1 MSAKPFAFLDIPRK
15 LPRAIPFELR
25 VRGWNEIHEGYDAGG
40 AAEQAGR
47 CLDCG
52 NPYCEW
58 KCPVHNYI
66 PNWLA
71 LAREGR
77 LFEAAALAHE
87 TNPLPEICGR
97 ICPQDRLC
105 EGACTLETGFESVTI
120 GAIEKYIVDEAF
132 RQGWR
137 PDLSNVVATGKRV
150 AVIGAGPAGLACAD
164 QLARAGIEAHVY
176 DRYEE
181 IGGLLTFGIPPFKLE
196 KQVIATRR
204 QVLEA
209 MGVRFH
215 LGVEVGRDVAFAEL
229 ERAHDAVFLGL
240 GTYQYVD
247 GAIPGRELAGV
258 VPALPYL
265 VANARRVLDSKATAI
280 AGWQGAAPTLEVA
293 GKRVVV
299 LGGGDTGMDCV
310 RTSIRLGAASV
321 TCVYRRDEADMP
333 GSRREVKYARE
344 EGVQFLF
351 QRAPVA
357 ITGDGGRASGV
368 RVVETTVR
376 AVDSRGRREF
386 DPVAGSESTIDADLV
401 ILAFGFR
408 ADPPAWLEAAGV
420 AFDAARR
427 TRVGA
432 SALSGQTANPKLY
445 AGGDMVR
452 GADLVVTAVADG
464 RDAGRAIATWL
475 RAQP

>member
-181 IGGLLTFGIPPFKLE
+181 IGGLLTFGIPPFKLD

-215 LGVEVGRDVAFAEL
+215 LGVLR
-229 ERAHDAVFLGL
+229 
-240 GTYQYVD
+240 
-247 GAIPGRELAGV
+247 
-258 VPALPYL
+258 
-265 VANARRVLDSKATAI
+265 
-280 AGWQGAAPTLEVA
+280 AGWPL
-293 GKRVVV
+293 RHRHCRH
-299 LGGGDTGMDCV
+299 LH
-310 RTSIRLGAASV
+310 
-321 TCVYRRDEADMP
+321 
-333 GSRREVKYARE
+333 
-344 EGVQFLF
+344 
-351 QRAPVA
+351 
-357 ITGDGGRASGV
+357 
-368 RVVETTVR
+368 
-376 AVDSRGRREF
+376 AVHDRHHRGH
-386 DPVAGSESTIDADLV
+386 
-401 ILAFGFR
+401 
-408 ADPPAWLEAAGV
+408 
-420 AFDAARR
+420 
-427 TRVGA
+427 
-432 SALSGQTANPKLY
+432 
-445 AGGDMVR
+445 
-452 GADLVVTAVADG
+452 
-464 RDAGRAIATWL
+464 
-475 RAQP
+475 